1 MNNPVAWCLAYLFN
15 KYLSGFIKE
24 LSTEQILVSI
34 LKGDIKLGDLEIAP
48 KEIKSSGLELVK
60 GSIKS
65 FKLSIPWHKVIMGD
79 NCVIK
84 MEINNFNLEFRK
96 SSIKNYHSDET
107 TESKEKILETY
118 EEKIRSRRSNFNK
131 LLEALSTKFLNIEI
145 VEFILSRLEININGI
160 HVTIGGIE
168 SSLEFSI
175 SSLVVLP
182 TDNNFNPFPDENTS
196 IWNKIQ
202 GIGSL
207 AINNPSVTLSDS
219 LLQFKIITIEDI
231 SIQLKVLTKDKLG
244 DLNPNAKLKKD
255 TLPDSNQTK
264 VMMKGK
270 KNLDLNQT
278 KATAKEKKNLD
289 LNQMKAV
296 MKEKRF
302 MDLNQ
307 IKITKKEKLLDL
319 KLIKIYYSSKNY
331 LWLGQSERDT
341 EIDAKISIS
350 ELDLWSNNEQFGEI
364 LEILDPKEKRQKRS
378 AKEMWSKARDMVLN
392 RVRMKSWLFITR
404 KILWRSVYKKLYAK
418 YVLGIEP
425 EVVKKPL
432 VQEKNEKPPAEID
445 QNTTSIN
452 KYIQISIPG
461 IEYKPSSKDSSKL
474 KPMSDIIPSFH
485 FNCNC
490 PVRKLEQALM
500 ADLERN
506 LSTSEIIK
514 YRQEEQDRY
523 DFEQFEKS
531 VKKSDILRGGLGK
544 ISNYFKTKGNIAIK
558 RCADSKIVN
567 LQILLNMEKLNIRL
581 KARKKL
587 YLTIFIYQISIDEE
601 WVFTEPI
608 FRFRQTNYDWNSQ
621 TSIKVER
628 VEIYDSLINETKMIK
643 PILNITGEIIID
655 IGMSL
660 KHEYRSGFTVTA
672 TNKVTVNVP
681 DLYICLVPDLAVG
694 FQSFLKAFIPEI
706 SSQHTREDWLMDLL
720 EPIQDF
726 KINYKQESPL
736 ILTVNVTKVECYIA
750 CSYYNEN
757 PAVKIVLGGVSMKSS
772 ANKLTVDVKF
782 MDFTAGKLGVFS
794 EAAGL
799 FMRSI
804 FLTQGMKVI
813 SADNKTE
820 VSLKTVQ
827 IDLSNEEF
835 LSIFTLTN
843 AWNKALAK
851 EEGPEQIFK
860 ISLKA
865 KWIEYTL
872 QQILSSLI
880 VNVKTVVVH
889 VNMKENMVQMVI
901 KHIVY
906 SKVEY
911 FFETDSCISARE
923 VTVVHDNNGQTL
935 LHLYSTETPITL
947 SKIPTTNFLYRDPQA
962 AFYMISQSIDKISK
976 KYQNILFTT
985 EFTFANFYFGID
997 LELMKWV
1004 FELKELLKEGQESS
1018 SKHSVLVIQSKM
1030 IFHGNSFCVML
1041 LNRHKPNYM
1050 LTAESVLVIVDNYS
1064 NKSQT
1069 RARLRNPELIDVS
1082 LESSIHSSILSPL
1095 QNDSFLDFNYISRLP
1110 LKSSFTETL
1119 MEMRMNSTRITFLN
1133 RVILEFY
1140 DYMYKDFMGAFS
1152 SNQEPQIPDSNRRD
1166 SMCLLF
1172 INSEM
1177 FIPRNSVIKDGFTLQ
1192 FTYLQVTNL
1201 HESPLQKTH
1210 NFKYEKDLDEK
1221 KSPSLKPD
1229 SPTLTK
1235 NQIQWR
1241 MQTRVSDF
1249 CRTIR
1254 EKKLKNVSDID
1265 PLAIKIIPSIE
1276 YDGLEVFY
1284 YDPDEFI
1291 PTEQSYREPQNKQ
1304 ESEIYDEE
1312 ENNSYDSDEN
1322 FEMIFEGN
1330 SKSLDEKLDIRD
1342 FPVFKIAESLPP
1354 PFKKMESVYK
1364 YVINSPDNEEESLNS
1379 EKSDSESKKEEANA
1393 DYKVVFAGCRL
1404 VDYAGDPISIEEF
1417 ELHFDIFNSE
1427 CPMKIIIANKKDAFK
1442 LKMYQDQYY
1451 IMMKSMQEN
1460 FCELTNLPT
1469 PIKNMEDRIWLEME
1483 VVLADL
1489 HLHLYNATLA
1499 YIRDQTLSLNAI
1511 ENYSSL
1517 CQIIMHKL
1525 EISVKMNENGSKAIE
1540 IKSPNFK
1547 ILDERFKSKFDFE
1560 DSPPLIY
1567 MHSDDPEYH
1576 YHCRSGLRNSTIDE
1590 SSYKHQS
1597 KISLPIFEKIYNN
1610 LMISININS
1619 SKEILIE
1626 FNYAIFIIVPDFLSD
1641 LTHFFQ
1647 SPYNPEIF
1655 TESRNLAFIPDP
1667 NPPGMTLMV
1676 KMEKIH
1682 LVFLS
1687 SHSEIE
1693 SIGLLLRFQTLS
1705 FDITWGGD
1713 CNLGPGTMEVK
1724 TIIKLEGGHL
1734 IPVKYGLEFADSHY
1748 FDPVIETYSLKI
1760 NYMFHKPFKDANWVT
1775 SQVNIRSSKEEDFNL
1790 NLTFSG
1796 IATLK
1801 QVMHHLSM
1809 LSAESNPYKSIATFD
1824 KVVGK
1829 DNDKI
1834 EAQNQ
1839 LSVNL
1844 ALYGASCKIFNDQM
1858 LPIIEANI
1866 REILSAYQQEKS
1878 INNCEA
1884 NFIILMQVDYFNQK
1898 LMAWE
1903 PMIEEWGLEV
1913 QYSCTD
1919 GVSNINLSEYG
1930 NILQINVSAALVS
1943 TISDITPIIMNL
1955 TDSKSAQ
1962 QVSLE
1967 PYQFENQTGLPIK
1980 IFIKQNQWKDQ
1991 IQEEIDEYGIFI
2003 LRLEEL
2009 NRKNT
2014 ESDKRQRTMIYEK
2027 KTLDIEINPSDSR
2040 FRQRVFSHLK
2050 FRKVQNIGIDTPDTY
2065 FVDLG
2070 LTGER
2075 HDAGGL
2081 MKPMMKKQARRKE
2094 HLGRISRKFI
2104 DEEEFT
2110 EHLERHG
2117 MEEMSCLN
2125 FLKRKKKYQK
2135 RLAKGRAEGNSEKEN
2150 HNKLSM
2156 IIDVQWKQELGQRL
2170 IILRSSISV
2179 INSIPATLTITFCKS
2194 DSIEDIVKDVVIS
2207 PNGKISVPLLIACKG
2222 KMSIRPSESYEPSRV
2237 IRSSSG
2243 NTFSNNSLVLSGM
2256 DGIVDKDLL
2265 TRVEFQNKG
2274 EIELGFIA
2282 LCCRSL
2288 CEQPSFYCALTV
2300 KKIAN
2305 SNPVRR
2311 IEQVKIQVSH
2321 QQKGL
2326 IGYKKKIPQ
2335 AHISDNEEEK
2345 YNDEEFH
2352 LETTSDETMLVITSI
2367 VSFTNAL
2374 SKKCKFKAW
2383 TDDDEVSYSELSQGE
2398 TEHLYYLNFTKDEI
2412 FFQISI
2418 EGYLFSKPLTVQLLN
2433 IDKEQKYCI
2442 EMNKEGV
2449 EDKKNLASSNL
2460 FLWIR
2465 CVEDDN
2471 KCWRF
2476 TLYSPY
2482 WIINKTD
2489 LKLCYGEPR
2498 MFRKKKFSHQEEETL
2513 KSEENKEQEV
2523 YDLNFQVDPKKNE
2536 IENLFASKI
2545 RKYSTKKS
2553 IRYSMEDVKRLSEI
2567 LQGYHTKKD
2576 LVMDTRAWKSISLF
2590 SYSRIISKLNVAV
2603 NFEDRMSKWSQN
2615 FSLTNSGTSGELSIE
2630 GLDGIQYDLGVT
2642 IEKGQGVFQLTNII
2656 TFRPLYILKNNYKR
2670 ELLVK
2675 QIDVDKRKAWWS
2687 LKPSSEKPIYWYM
2700 SKSAKALSVA
2710 AGLGE
2715 GRETTKRWSGAFSVN
2730 ELGEFIIRLPIDHI
2744 DGSQD
2749 EDQFLQVSVISSDPM
2764 IIIQFSESNHRVPYR
2779 LENYTDHEIKYNQ
2792 VLSTK
2797 STMIPKERILKSLS
2811 NGQPG
2816 TDKYAWDEENSPH
2829 VLCVH
2834 IGNASKEIDFDNF
2847 AKYSPIKIDEEKWM
2861 ETVMK
2866 KKRKESRI
2874 FLKMKKWVKP
2884 QLVVVTL
2891 TEKWLI
2897 IQNKKN
2903 PISLDFHCT
2912 KVIYINDK
2920 NFELRTCTKSILFT
2934 GHNEEDALEW
2944 YEAID
2949 QNIRHTGFST
2959 QLYVNVS
2966 VELKGV
2972 THVMKFENEDI
2983 SKSEKH
2989 HPRCKMAKKEGE
3001 AIIDNESVHALF
3013 NFHVE
3018 ITDIGFSLVDQTP
3031 QERIYLYLHGLEVT
3045 FQKFENKT
3053 IGLHFSVT
3061 DLKIDNQQANSHIPV
3076 ILNPYFN
3083 SKSNILQEKTI
3094 IFDIV
3099 AERLPELD
3107 NINWLRFMIAPLEL
3121 KIDEAIISNLIEY
3134 FAFIQKAFQI
3144 SSDISEI
3151 SSFEAPTH
3159 PISKDELQKF
3169 STDFSTFLMFQLIQV
3184 PLISEQKDFTIE
3196 KRIYIHKLLLGPL
3209 EFCVTLDKDNVDTT
3223 RNKKTNFIQILAD
3236 LGLALTSIES
3246 TELKLAG
3253 YKISNLLQPRSQF
3266 ISSMINHYKS
3276 QGIREL
3282 YKIVGSVELLGN
3294 PFALIN
3300 SLKAGVK
3307 EMFYDPAVALI
3318 ESPNKFGE
3326 SLLQG
3331 SVGLVRH
3338 TVHGLFKSV
3347 GTLTGG
3353 IGRFLTALT
3362 LDSKFQTKMRILK
3375 NRRADNFGDKLKIGF
3390 KQLSYGFVQGITG
3403 LVTAPIEGIKQGG
3416 FPGLLKGIGK
3426 GIIGT
3431 VAKPTASIV
3440 GTVSDAFSG
3449 IGNIAKK
3456 KHKVRYTERSRYPR
3470 SFNSD
3475 RILRPYDETSSYGQF
3490 LLAKAK
3496 RAVTYEKILCL
3507 IEITYKKKI
3516 RVLIVSNKSIYIIR
3530 RKDFHG
3536 IEIPK
3541 RYMENNPTIENHIIV
3556 INMNI
3561 KKEFGQDADLE
3572 SFKSSHKKSLL
3583 NELLVQFE
3591 NDAKNLSQGTIQISL
3606 RGIGEDQREGDLVL
3620 LLNSYKVVG
3629 TEVDAFNANRR
3640 LE

>member
-15 KYLSGFIKE
+15 KYFSGFIKE
-24 LSTEQILVSI
+24 LSTEQIIVSL
-34 LKGDIKLGDLEIAP
+34 LKGDIKLGDLEIAS

-84 MEINNFNLEFRK
+84 MEISNLNLEFTK
-96 SSIKNYHSDET
+96 STIKNDHSDET
-107 TESKEKILETY
+107 TENKEKILEAY
-118 EEKIRSRRSNFNK
+118 EEKIRSRRSSFNK
-131 LLEALSTKFLNIEI
+131 ILEALSTKFLNIEV
-145 VEFILSRLEININGI
+145 VEFILSRLEIIINGI
-160 HVTIGGIE
+160 HVAIGGIE
-168 SSLEFSI
+168 SNLEFSI
-175 SSLVVLP
+175 SSLIVLP
-182 TDNNFNPFPDENTS
+182 TDNNFDQFPDENTS

-207 AINNPSVTLSDS
+207 AISNPSVTLSDS
-219 LLQFKIITIEDI
+219 LLQFKIITIEGV
-231 SIQLKVLTKDKLG
+231 SIQLKSLTKDKMQ
-244 DLNPNAKLKKD
+244 DLNPFAKF
-255 TLPDSNQTK
+255 
-264 VMMKGK
+264 K
-270 KNLDLNQT
+270 KN
-278 KATAKEKKNLD
+278 KFID
-289 LNQMKAV
+289 LNQMKV
-296 MKEKRF
+296 MTKEKI
-302 MDLNQ
+302 LS
-307 IKITKKEKLLDL
+307 L
-319 KLIKIYYSSKNY
+319 KFIKIYYSSKNY

-350 ELDLWSNNEQFGEI
+350 ELDLWSNNEQFGKI

-378 AKEMWSKARDMVLN
+378 AKEMWGKAREMVLN
-392 RVRMKSWLFITR
+392 RVRMKSWLFIT
-404 KILWRSVYKKLYAK
+404 KKVLWRSVYKKLYAK

-432 VQEKNEKPPAEID
+432 AKENNEKPPSESD
-445 QNTTSIN
+445 KNTTSIN
-452 KYIQISIPG
+452 KYIQILIPE
-461 IEYKPSSKDSSKL
+461 IEYQPTSKDTARQ

-490 PVRKLEQALM
+490 PVSKLEQALM

-567 LQILLNMEKLNIRL
+567 IQIILSMEKINIRL
-581 KARKKL
+581 KASKRL
-587 YLTIFIYQISIDEE
+587 YLTIFIYQISLDEE

-621 TSIKVER
+621 TLIKIER
-628 VEIYDSLINETKMIK
+628 IEIYDSLINDTKMIK
-643 PILNITGEIIID
+643 PILNITGEIGID

-660 KHEYRSGFTVTA
+660 KHEYRSGFSVTA
-672 TNKVTVNVP
+672 SNKVTINIP
-681 DLYICLVPDLAVG
+681 DLYIFLVPNLAVG
-694 FQSFLKAFIPEI
+694 FQSFIKAFVPEI
-706 SSQHTREDWLMDLL
+706 SSLHTREDYLMDLL

-726 KINYKQESPL
+726 KINYKKESPL
-736 ILTVNVTKVECYIA
+736 ILTVNITKVEFYIA
-750 CSYYNEN
+750 CSYYNED
-757 PAVKIVLGGVSMKSS
+757 PAVKIVLGGVSMKSLS
-772 ANKLTVDVKF
+772 NKLTVDIKY
-782 MDFTAGKLGVFS
+782 MNFTAGKFGIFS

-804 FLTQGMKVI
+804 FLTQGMKI
-813 SADNKTE
+813 INADSKTE

-827 IDLSNEEF
+827 IDLSKEEF
-835 LSIFTLTN
+835 LSIFTVMNT
-843 AWNKALAK
+843 WNKALAK
-851 EEGPEQIFK
+851 EEAPEQIFK

-872 QQILSSLI
+872 QQVLSSLI
-880 VNVKTVVVH
+880 VNVITVVINVS
-889 VNMKENMVQMVI
+889 MKENMVQMII

-906 SKVEY
+906 SQVGY
-911 FFETDSCISARE
+911 FFETNSCLSARE
-923 VTVVHDNNGQTL
+923 VTVVHNDNGQTL

-947 SKIPTTNFLYRDPQA
+947 SKIPTSNFLYRDPQA
-962 AFYMISQSIDKISK
+962 AFYIITQNIDKISK
-976 KYQNILFTT
+976 KYQNILCTT
-985 EFTFANFYFGID
+985 EFTFANFYVGID

-1004 FELKELLKEGQESS
+1004 FELKELLKEEQEGPP
-1018 SKHSVLVIQSKM
+1018 KHSVLVIQTKI
-1030 IFHGNSFCVML
+1030 IFHGNNYCVMF
-1041 LNRHKPNYM
+1041 LNKQKPNYI
-1050 LTAESVLVIVDNYS
+1050 LTAESIIIVVDNYS

-1069 RARLRNPELIDVS
+1069 RVRMRNPELIDVS

-1095 QNDSFLDFNYISRLP
+1095 QDDSFLDFNYISKIS
-1110 LKSSFTETL
+1110 LKTSFAETL
-1119 MEMRMNSTRITFLN
+1119 MEMRMNNTRITFLN
-1133 RVILEFY
+1133 RIILEFY
-1140 DYMYKDFMGAFS
+1140 DYIYNDFMGVFS
-1152 SNQEPQIPDSNRRD
+1152 SKQESQISDNNRQDSI
-1166 SMCLLF
+1166 CLLF

-1177 FIPRNSVIKDGFTLQ
+1177 LIPRNSAIKDGFTLQ
-1192 FTYLQVTNL
+1192 FNCLQISNL
-1201 HESPLQKTH
+1201 KESPLQKTN
-1210 NFKYEKDLDEK
+1210 NFKYEKDLEDK
-1221 KSPSLKPD
+1221 KSLNLKVD

-1241 MQTRVSDF
+1241 MQTRISEIN
-1249 CRTIR
+1249 RTIR
-1254 EKKLKNVSDID
+1254 EKKIKNVSDID
-1265 PLAIKIIPSIE
+1265 PLAIKNIPSIE

-1284 YDPDEFI
+1284 YDPDEHM
-1291 PTEQSYREPQNKQ
+1291 PTEQSYKEPQNKQ
-1304 ESEIYDEE
+1304 DSEISDEE
-1312 ENNSYDSDEN
+1312 ENYLYYSDEDSDVNNED
-1322 FEMIFEGN
+1322 
-1330 SKSLDEKLDIRD
+1330 SPKSLDKKSIGRELPILKN
-1342 FPVFKIAESLPP
+1342 AESLPP
-1354 PFKKMESVYK
+1354 LFKIMEPAFK
-1364 YVINSPDNEEESLNS
+1364 YILNSPKEKIESLSS
-1379 EKSDSESKKEEANA
+1379 EKSDSENVLEEVKA
-1393 DYKVVFAGCRL
+1393 DYKIIFAGCRL
-1404 VDYAGDPISIEEF
+1404 VDYTGDPISVEEF
-1417 ELHFDIFNSE
+1417 ELQFDIFNSQS
-1427 CPMKIIIANKKDAFK
+1427 PMRIFIANKKDAFK

-1460 FCELTNLPT
+1460 FCELTNLSASNK
-1469 PIKNMEDRIWLEME
+1469 IMEDKIWLEIE

-1489 HLHLYNATLA
+1489 HLYLYNATLA
-1499 YIRDQTLSLNAI
+1499 YVRDNNLLLNAI

-1517 CQIIMHKL
+1517 CQIIIHKL
-1525 EISVKMNENGSKAIE
+1525 GISVKMNENGSKAIE
-1540 IKSPNFK
+1540 IASPNFK
-1547 ILDERFKSKFDFE
+1547 IFDDRFKSKFDFE

-1567 MHSDDPEYH
+1567 MYSDDPEYN
-1576 YHCRSGLRNSTIDE
+1576 YHCRSGIKSSIIDE
-1590 SSYKHQS
+1590 SSFKHQS
-1597 KISLPIFEKIYNN
+1597 KLSQPNAERIYNN
-1610 LMISININS
+1610 LIISININS
-1619 SKEILIE
+1619 SKEILID
-1626 FNYAIFIIVPDFLSD
+1626 FSFAIFIIVPDFLSD

-1647 SPYNPEIF
+1647 SPFNPEIF
-1655 TESRNLAFIPDP
+1655 TESENLVFIPDP
-1667 NPPGMTLMV
+1667 NPPGMALIV
-1676 KMEKIH
+1676 NLEKIH
-1682 LVFLS
+1682 FVFLS
-1687 SHSEIE
+1687 SHSEID

-1705 FDITWGGD
+1705 FDIAWGGD

-1724 TIIKLEGGHL
+1724 TVIKLEGGHL
-1734 IPVKYGLEFADSHY
+1734 IPVKYGFEFADSHY
-1748 FDPVIETYSLKI
+1748 FDPVVEAYSLKI

-1775 SQVNIRSSKEEDFNL
+1775 SQVNIRSSKIEDFNL

-1801 QVMHHLSM
+1801 QVMNHLSM
-1809 LSAESNPYKSIATFD
+1809 LSAEDNPYKCIATFERA
-1824 KVVGK
+1824 VGK
-1829 DNDKI
+1829 NNDKT
-1834 EAQNQ
+1834 EAENQ

-1858 LPIIEANI
+1858 LPIIEANV

-1930 NILQINVSAALVS
+1930 NILQINISTALIS
-1943 TISDITPIIMNL
+1943 TISDISPIIMNL

-1980 IFIKQNQWKDQ
+1980 ILIKQNQWKDK
-1991 IQEEIDEYGIFI
+1991 IQEEMDEYGVFI

-2027 KTLDIEINPSDSR
+2027 KTLDIEINPPDSS

-2070 LTGER
+2070 LSGER
-2075 HDAGGL
+2075 HDAGGQ
-2081 MKPMMKKQARRKE
+2081 MKPMMKKQTHRKE
-2094 HLGRISRKFI
+2094 HLGRISKRFLDEDEFI
-2104 DEEEFT
+2104 D
-2110 EHLERHG
+2110 HIERHG
-2117 MEEMSCLN
+2117 MEEISCLN

-2135 RLAKGRAEGNSEKEN
+2135 RLAKGRIESNAEKEY

-2156 IIDVQWKQELGQRL
+2156 IVDVQWKQELGQRL
-2170 IILRSSISV
+2170 VILRSSISV
-2179 INSIPATLTITFCKS
+2179 INSIPTTLTIIFSKS
-2194 DSIEDIVKDVVIS
+2194 DTIEDIVKDVVIS
-2207 PNGKISVPLLIACKG
+2207 PNGKISVPLLVACKG
-2222 KMSIRPSESYEPSRV
+2222 KINIRPSGLYEPSRV
-2237 IRSSSG
+2237 IRRG
-2243 NTFSNNSLVLSGM
+2243 GDDIFSTNSLVLSGM

-2265 TRVEFQNKG
+2265 TRVEFTNKG

-2288 CEQPSFYCALTV
+2288 SDQPWFYCALTV

-2311 IEQVKIQVSH
+2311 IEQVKTQANH

-2335 AHISDNEEEK
+2335 AHVSDNEEEK

-2352 LETTSDETMLVITSI
+2352 LEATSDETMLIITSI

-2374 SKKCKFKAW
+2374 SKPCKFRAW
-2383 TDDDEVSYSELSQGE
+2383 TDNKRSDSEHSQEDNDLELPQGETDSELSQGE

-2412 FFQISI
+2412 KFKISI
-2418 EGYLFSKPLTVQLLN
+2418 EGYSCSKPLVAQLLN
-2433 IDKEQKYCI
+2433 IDKEQRYCI
-2442 EMNKEGV
+2442 ELNKEGV
-2449 EDKKNLASSNL
+2449 EDKKNLANSNL
-2460 FLWIR
+2460 FLWVR
-2465 CVEDDN
+2465 CVEDEN

-2476 TLYSPY
+2476 TLHSPY

-2498 MFRKKKFSHQEEETL
+2498 MFRKKKFSHQEEEVL
-2513 KSEENKEQEV
+2513 KSEENKEPEV
-2523 YDLNFQVDPKKNE
+2523 YDLNFQVEPKQKE

-2545 RKYSTKKS
+2545 RKLSTRRTV
-2553 IRYSMEDVKRLSEI
+2553 RYSFEDMKKLSKI
-2567 LQGYHTKKD
+2567 LQGYNTRKEMALDTK
-2576 LVMDTRAWKSISLF
+2576 AWKSISLF

-2603 NFEDRMSKWSQN
+2603 NLEDRMSKWSQN

-2656 TFRPLYILKNNYKR
+2656 TFRPLYILKNNFKR

-2687 LKPSSEKPIYWYM
+2687 LKPNSEKPIYWYM

-2764 IIIQFSESNHRVPYR
+2764 IIIQFSESNHRIPYR
-2779 LENYTDHEIKYNQ
+2779 LENYTDHEITYNQ

-2797 STMIPKERILKSLS
+2797 SSMQPKKRILKPMF
-2811 NGQPG
+2811 NNQPV

-2829 VLCVH
+2829 VLCVN
-2834 IGNASKEIDFDNF
+2834 IGNASKNIDFDNF
-2847 AKYSPIKIDEEKWM
+2847 AKYSPIKIDEEKWI

-2866 KKRKESRI
+2866 KKRKESKI
-2874 FLKMKKWVKP
+2874 SLKMKKWVKP
-2884 QLVVVTL
+2884 KLLVVTL
-2891 TEKWLI
+2891 AEKWLI
-2897 IQNKKN
+2897 IQDLKN

-2912 KVIYINDK
+2912 KVIYISDK
-2920 NFELRTCTKSILFT
+2920 SFELRTCTKSIIFT
-2934 GHNEEDALEW
+2934 GNNEEDALEW

-2949 QNIRHTGFST
+2949 QNIKHTGFST

-2972 THVMKFENEDI
+2972 THVMKFENEDAL
-2983 SKSEKH
+2983 KSEKH
-2989 HPRCKMAKKEGE
+2989 HSKCKMAKKEGE
-3001 AIIDNESVHALF
+3001 AIIDNESVHPLF
-3013 NFHVE
+3013 HFHVE

-3045 FQKFENKT
+3045 FQKFENKN

-3121 KIDEAIISNLIEY
+3121 KIDESIISNMIEY
-3134 FAFIQKAFQI
+3134 FTFIQKAFQI
-3144 SSDISEI
+3144 TTDANET

-3159 PISKDELQKF
+3159 PILQNELQKF
-3169 STDFSTFLMFQLIQV
+3169 STDFSTFLMLQLIQV
-3184 PLISEQKDFTIE
+3184 PLISEQKDYTIE

-3326 SLLQG
+3326 SLLHG

-3362 LDSKFQTKMRILK
+3362 LDSKFQTKMRVLK

-3456 KHKVRYTERSRYPR
+3456 KHNVRYTERSRYPR

-3507 IEITYKKKI
+3507 LEITYKKKI
-3516 RVLIVSNKSIYIIR
+3516 RVLIVSNISIYIIR

-3541 RYMENNPTIENHIIV
+3541 RYMENNPIIENHIIV

-3583 NELLVQFE
+3583 NDLFVQFE
-3591 NDAKNLSQGTIQISL
+3591 NYAKNSSQGTVQISL
-3606 RGIGEDQREGDLVL
+3606 RGIGEDQREGELTL
-3620 LLNSYKVVG
+3620 LLNSYKVIG
-3629 TEVDAFNANRR
+3629 TEVDAFN
-3640 LE
+3640 EV